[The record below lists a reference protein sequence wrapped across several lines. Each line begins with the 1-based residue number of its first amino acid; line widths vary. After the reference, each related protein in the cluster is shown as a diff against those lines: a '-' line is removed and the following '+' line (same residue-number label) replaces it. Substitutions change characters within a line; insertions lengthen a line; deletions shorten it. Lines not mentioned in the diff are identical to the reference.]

1 MGWAIALQGGAG
13 DIPRTL
19 PAERRETREA
29 ALRHFL
35 AIGVDALKA
44 GKSPLDVVELV
55 VHKPINTTLCVFYVY
70 LCLTL
75 LFSCFDRG
83 MFGVHKKV
91 VFN

>member
-19 PAERRETREA
+19 PTEHSETREA

-55 VHKPINTTLCVFYVY
+55 VCKPINTTCV
-70 LCLTL
+70 
-75 LFSCFDRG
+75 CF
-83 MFGVHKKV
+83 MSTCV
-91 VFN
+91 